1 MTDTARLVQQ
11 ARNPEA
17 PPGARREAFSTLV
30 RRYQDAAFGYA
41 YALLG
46 DPHQAQDATQEALL
60 DAYRRLDALRVP
72 EAFPGWLR
80 RIVRT
85 HCLRLRRAKEPLP
98 VPLDHSLSLPG
109 GPDPVAAAEAGETR
123 AIVAAAIDALPAHE
137 RPVTLLYYAGD
148 YPQAEIA
155 RFLDL
160 PVNTVKKRL
169 QSSRRRLRERMLEM
183 VRETLRGER
192 PSRDERLVEVIG
204 FRTAMEAVADTAEAT
219 LVEQLLVDGLEVDAP
234 DASGRTLLSWAAQRG
249 HLDTVEV
256 LLRHGADP
264 GAPDRSGRT
273 PLQWAR
279 TAGQRQVTAL
289 LRRPS
294 PPPD

>member
-1 MTDTARLVQQ
+1 MTDTAGLVSQ
-11 ARNPEA
+11 ARDPEA
-17 PPGARREAFSTLV
+17 PPGARREAFTALV

-60 DAYRRLDALRVP
+60 DAYRRLEALRVP

-98 VPLDHSLSLPG
+98 LPLDVDLPG

-123 AIVAAAIDALPAHE
+123 TIVAAAISALPAHE

-169 QSSRRRLRERMLEM
+169 QSSRKRLRERMLEM

-192 PSRDERLVEVIG
+192 PSRDERLVEAIG
-204 FRTAMEAVADTAEAT
+204 FRTALEAVADTAEAT
-219 LVEQLLVDGLEVDAP
+219 LVEQLLVDGLEVDAR

-264 GAPDRSGRT
+264 GATDGSGRT

-279 TAGQRQVTAL
+279 AAGQRQVTAL
-289 LRRPS
+289 LRQPGAS
-294 PPPD
+294 PE